1 MVQYTMIWLFSTWCL
16 VMNEK
21 KLTKISAVG
30 VCISIIALY
39 IVTNQIF
46 SVNVNIGEIDKSF
59 IGKSVNITGTVV
71 DITKN
76 KGNFFVDLEDDTG
89 KIKLILWEDTAELLQ
104 SNGIEINEMD
114 KGNIINVVGEV
125 QVYKG
130 ELEIIPIRGNLNFL

>member
-1 MVQYTMIWLFSTWCL
+1 
-16 VMNEK
+16 MNEK

-71 DITKN
+71 GITKN
-76 KGNFFVDLEDDTG
+76 KGNFTHLTDFYALG
-89 KIKLILWEDTAELLQ
+89 
-104 SNGIEINEMD
+104 
-114 KGNIINVVGEV
+114 
-125 QVYKG
+125 
-130 ELEIIPIRGNLNFL
+130 

>member
-1 MVQYTMIWLFSTWCL
+1 
-16 VMNEK
+16 MNEK

-39 IVTNQIF
+39 VVTNQIF

>member
-1 MVQYTMIWLFSTWCL
+1 
-16 VMNEK
+16 MNEK

-71 DITKN
+71 GITKN

-104 SNGIEINEMD
+104 SNGIEINELN

-125 QVYKG
+125 QVYRG